1 MYFKLHFKSLVN
13 YYSSLV
19 STPSYL
25 TTSSFATLPI
35 KFYATVTLNFQ
46 VCLKYSTSFLAL
58 CTLQAIFSGWNIL
71 CCFFMWKTPTQT
83 SRSNSNTFTSKNPS
97 LISSILLFHCVQLM
111 IAALGILLTF
121 QIIIFYINI
130 CFFFLHKAADRA
142 HSIMSLVLCCLE
154 HSHLFPPAFE
164 YHTSKNQPSSFPYL
178 FMTIGFLIGIM

>member
-13 YYSSLV
+13 YYSPLV

-35 KFYATVTLNFQ
+35 KSYATVTLNFQ
-46 VCLKYSTSFLAL
+46 VCLKYFTSFLAL

-71 CCFFMWKTPTQT
+71 CCFFTWKTPTQI

-97 LISSILLFHCVQLM
+97 LISSILPFHFVPLM

-121 QIIIFYINI
+121 QIIIFILTY
-130 CFFFLHKAADRA
+130 FFFLHKAADRT

-154 HSHLFPPAFE
+154 YSHLFPPAFE
-164 YHTSKNQPSSFPYL
+164 YHTSKNQPSSFPYF
-178 FMTIGFLIGIM
+178 FMTIEFIIAIM